1 MNVNMV
7 VPALILLIPTV
18 WGIWRGALRMVF
30 SLGSLILAVVLTGM
44 LQPKVSDWLGENTSV
59 YETIKTEAATRTEKA
74 VDEFLSAAG
83 TAILTPEG
91 TVLTESMPAEGDASA
106 ESIPAEAVEG
116 SALTEAESG
125 ETTVPDWA
133 NQLLTQEQQAQLLEI
148 LDMPE
153 KWRADLQI
161 QGEMAAGAFVEK
173 VSTFIADTLWK
184 LMTNLLTFAIVMILI
199 HLISGALKIVE
210 KLPGI
215 HGANKLLGGV
225 LGFAEGALLLWLLTQ
240 ILGTAQGLGG
250 LFS

>member
-59 YETIKTEAATRTEKA
+59 YETIKTEAAVRTEKA
-74 VDEFLSAAG
+74 VDEFLSAAVG
-83 TAILTPEG
+83 D
-91 TVLTESMPAEGDASA
+91 VLPAAGDASA
-106 ESIPAEAVEG
+106 ESMSAAAAEESVAAETAPEGTAAPAW
-116 SALTEAESG
+116 AE
-125 ETTVPDWA
+125 
-133 NQLLTQEQQAQLLEI
+133 QLLTQEQQAQLLEV
-148 LDMPE
+148 LNMPE
-153 KWRADLQI
+153 KWRDSLQT

-173 VSTFIADTLWK
+173 VSTYIADMLWK

-225 LGFAEGALLLWLLTQ
+225 LGFAEGALLLWILTQ
-240 ILGTAQGLGG
+240 ILDTAQGLGG